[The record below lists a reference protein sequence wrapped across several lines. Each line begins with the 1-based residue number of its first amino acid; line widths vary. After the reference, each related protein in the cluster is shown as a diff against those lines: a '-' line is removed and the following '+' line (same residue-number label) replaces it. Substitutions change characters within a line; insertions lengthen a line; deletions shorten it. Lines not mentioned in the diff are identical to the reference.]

1 MNTSRLLTAAFM
13 LMSGTAIAAPL
24 EVGFKDMNNNGIRDT
39 YGNYSKPDNTVGTA
53 LEKEYNQKIDDAQAQ
68 LNKKAQEVSQP
79 EYVDYNNNGMRDT
92 YSNYRTRDNSVS
104 TAIEK
109 AKNAEVD
116 KNLSKTATNLSEN
129 TLEPGY
135 KDYNNNGRKDT
146 YANHSRPDNT
156 VGTALE
162 KENNNK

>member
-1 MNTSRLLTAAFM
+1 M
-13 LMSGTAIAAPL
+13 AAPL
-24 EVGFKDMNNNGIRDT
+24 EVGFKDLNNNGKIDT

-53 LEKEYNQKIDDAQAQ
+53 LEKEYNQKIEDAQAQ
-68 LNKKAQEVSQP
+68 SNKKPQEVSQP
-79 EYVDYNNNGMRDT
+79 AYIDHNNNGMRDT
-92 YSNYRTRDNSVS
+92 YSNYTTRDNSVA
-104 TAIEK
+104 TALEK
-109 AKNAEVD
+109 AENAEVD
-116 KNLSKTATNLSEN
+116 KNLSKTVAKLSEN

-146 YANHSRPDNT
+146 YANYSRPDNT